1 MNSDDIKTRVFRTFG
16 DEAGI
21 QILPADVDRWIND
34 AQREIATTA
43 GLLET
48 QATQTVNTQ
57 SVALPLNLLAL
68 HAVSLNGQPIEQVS
82 FHEGQNLAGLSAE
95 SAVAPQS
102 YWTFGRTIFLWPAP
116 SGDTE
121 LTLFY
126 TREPTAVSEINTVLD
141 IPINYHTRIF
151 EYCMKQA
158 YELDENFEAMA
169 LKGAEFDKNM
179 QTQQNQESW
188 QSTKLYPF
196 ITPAFED

>member
-16 DEAGI
+16 DEAAI
-21 QILPADVDRWIND
+21 QVTPQDVDRWIND

-48 QATQTVNTQ
+48 QATQSISSSTI
-57 SVALPLNLLAL
+57 SLPANLLTL
-68 HAVSLNGQPIEQVS
+68 HAVSLDQQAIEQVS
-82 FHEGQNLAGLSAE
+82 FHEGQNLQSLSAE
-95 SAVAPQS
+95 AGAHAIC
-102 YWTFGRTIFLWPAP
+102 YWTFGRSIFLWPPTVA
-116 SGDTE
+116 GE

-126 TREPTAVSEINTVLD
+126 TREPTQVTDSNNVLEL
-141 IPINYHTRIF
+141 PLNYHNRIL

-179 QTQQNQESW
+179 QTQQNQEAW